1 MVLGESQEV
10 CKAST
15 TGCKLTDPS
24 GGYYGGVGRL
34 RTDQNTILVAIWHHT
49 FDLPEVP
56 GAHQARFSPLAS
68 RLLPATYGSFTCG
81 NYRRALTKGYA
92 SVDPHAPGHG
102 EGRAVLWQPL
112 GTAIQLLL
120 QTPVKARRGWLQLL
134 RKRPPWAEMAAYTS
148 PVIWTHR
155 ADQAPM
161 NQPSCEARLSGGL
174 ACKQLLRLHIWT
186 FEPAEGRSGP
196 GHDICLGGIH
206 RDDRPV
212 GYDA

>member
-1 MVLGESQEV
+1 M
-10 CKAST
+10 
-15 TGCKLTDPS
+15 GCKLPGPL
-24 GGYYGGVGRL
+24 GGYSGGVGTL
-34 RTDQNTILVAIWHHT
+34 RTGRNTILVAIWHHT

-56 GAHQARFSPLAS
+56 GAHQARFVPLAS
-68 RLLPATYGSFTCG
+68 RLLPTTYGSFTCG
-81 NYRRALTKGYA
+81 DYRRALTKGYA

-134 RKRPPWAEMAAYTS
+134 RKRPPWAGMAAYTS

-174 ACKQLLRLHIWT
+174 ACKRLLRLHIWT

-206 RDDRPV
+206 RHDRPV
-212 GYDA
+212 GYDP